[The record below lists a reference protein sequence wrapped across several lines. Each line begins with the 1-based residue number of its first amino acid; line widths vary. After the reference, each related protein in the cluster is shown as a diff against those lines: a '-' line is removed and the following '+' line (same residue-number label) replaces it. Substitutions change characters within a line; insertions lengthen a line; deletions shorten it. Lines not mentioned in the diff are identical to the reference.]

1 MRDNAF
7 NTSQQ
12 GKWKP
17 AWTEKAQIWPA
28 ACGSGMTGAG
38 PAAEEPGSHSPAA
51 RDPAVVRRHNSL
63 FSYCD
68 IAL

>member
-38 PAAEEPGSHSPAA
+38 PAAEEPGSHSPE
-51 RDPAVVRRHNSL
+51 PETL
-63 FSYCD
+63 Q
-68 IAL
+68 L